1 MTINKIDL
9 GKVYNK
15 GNMPKK
21 EEKQIPVY
29 ENNDKQTVLAK
40 IRGAAAAKYL
50 ATMMGVLATTGTF
63 TSCIES
69 NSESYAESDNEAMM
83 KMMQTIVD
91 ALNAQTDVL
100 NKILKEEQQN
110 NADNKI
116 LIDLANKQL
125 KESQQI
131 SKICLDVSNDV
142 KDIKTATYEIRDILA
157 AANENDDEFLA
168 KLDII
173 INSNLSDSE
182 KLQQLIDLNTEKNA
196 WLVNIA
202 TLIGDLKAEGSD
214 LGDKFEKF
222 YNDYTTNSAE
232 FKDNDKDHTTLMQ
245 LIYAELQKNT
255 ADNAELKAKLDAI
268 IASGASD
275 SEKLAELI
283 KLVGSIDMK
292 MDIVIDKIGELAT
305 EVGDLKAVLNSNK
318 DAILAEL
325 VKGNANLE
333 EANALQKENNQAT
346 IKIAQNT
353 DKIIAKMNQFGDKFF
368 SLDELKD
375 MLGPMFKEVVDK
387 IPSDG
392 ITAAELSVIL
402 EDYKPSLMK
411 TNSLIESLIEAVE
424 NLKFGSDNGITPEQF
439 QTLTDAIEA
448 FRQQEAKNDAEALKA
463 YQDIMDK
470 ISGLEGGL
478 QAIADAMNTANTNF
492 NKYAAAAKSYGD
504 EFISYFQALRKG
516 QEAELETLE
525 AYGQK
530 ANAAAVQAQQA
541 RNEQIALLQA
551 ILNKEVGGNGGGL
564 TKEELEEVL
573 AGLGLNPKDY
583 STVLE
588 EIRDAIGNVITS
600 DDLQNFYLK
609 TQPDLTKTNALIETL
624 IDVLKNKNFSVTG
637 DVNVNMKDVE
647 SLLGQIYDLMAQ
659 GKSPT
664 SDQIAALQDAVDKIV
679 ANTGSTTAKASKISK
694 VDMFAFYDAVNAL
707 NGKFA
712 VDAYKA

>member
-1 MTINKIDL
+1 MTIDKINL

-15 GNMPKK
+15 GNESKK
-21 EEKQIPVY
+21 QEKQIPVY
-29 ENNDKQTVLAK
+29 ENKDQQTVLAQL
-40 IRGAAAAKYL
+40 RGAAAAKYL
-50 ATMMGVLATTGTF
+50 ATMMGVLAATGSL

-69 NSESYAESDNEAMM
+69 NSSSYAESENEAMM
-83 KMMQTIVD
+83 KMLQAIVD

-100 NKILKEEQQN
+100 NKILVEAKQN

-116 LIDLANKQL
+116 LIDIANKQL
-125 KESQQI
+125 AESQQI

-157 AANENDDEFLA
+157 AANENDEEFLA

-173 INSNLSDSE
+173 IDSNLSDSE
-182 KLQQLIDLNTEKNA
+182 KLQQLIDLNTEQNA

-255 ADNAELKAKLDAI
+255 ADNAELKTKLDVI

-305 EVGDLKAVLNSNK
+305 EVADLKTVISVNN
-318 DAILAEL
+318 DAILDEL
-325 VKGNANLE
+325 IKGNAKSDE
-333 EANALQKENNQAT
+333 VIALIKENNQAT
-346 IKIAQNT
+346 IKTAQNT
-353 DKIIAKMNQFGDKFF
+353 DEIIAKMNQFGDKFF

-375 MLGPMFKEVVDK
+375 ILGPMFKEVVDK
-387 IPSDG
+387 IPPAGLTGS
-392 ITAAELSVIL
+392 ELSAIL
-402 EDYKPSLMK
+402 EGYKTDLTK
-411 TNSLIESLIEAVE
+411 TNSLIENLTAVVK
-424 NLKFGSDNGITPEQF
+424 NLNFGSGSGITPEQF
-439 QTLTDAIEA
+439 QELTDAIEA

-470 ISGLEGGL
+470 IAGLEGGV
-478 QAIADAMNTANTNF
+478 QAMADAMNTANANY
-492 NKYAAAAKSYGD
+492 NKFAEAAKIYGD
-504 EFISYFQALRKG
+504 EFISYLQALRKG
-516 QEAELETLE
+516 QDVEIETLE
-525 AYGQK
+525 AYGQR
-530 ANAAAVQAQQA
+530 ANDAAVQAQQA
-541 RNEQIALLQA
+541 RNEQIVLLQA
-551 ILNKEVGGNGGGL
+551 ILNKEVGSNGGGL

-573 AGLGLNPKDY
+573 AGLGLDPKDY
-583 STVLE
+583 STVLA

-664 SDQIAALQDAVDKIV
+664 SDQIAALQDAVNQIV

-712 VDAYKA
+712 IDAYNA

>member
-21 EEKQIPVY
+21 EEKQVPVY
-29 ENNDKQTVLAK
+29 ENNDKQTVLPK
-40 IRGAAAAKYL
+40 LRGVAAAQYL
-50 ATMMGVLATTGTF
+50 AMLGLLATTGTF

-100 NKILKEEQQN
+100 NKILVEEKQN

-116 LIDLANKQL
+116 LIDIANKQL

-157 AANENDDEFLA
+157 AANENDEEFLA

-173 INSNLSDSE
+173 IDSNLSDSE
-182 KLQQLIDLNTEKNA
+182 KLQQLIDLNTEQNA

-232 FKDNDKDHTTLMQ
+232 FKDNDKDHTALMQ

-305 EVGDLKAVLNSNK
+305 EVGDLKAVLNSNN

-353 DKIIAKMNQFGDKFF
+353 DEIIAKMNQFGDKFF

-387 IPSDG
+387 IPSEG
-392 ITAAELSVIL
+392 ITAAELSAIL
-402 EDYKPSLMK
+402 EGYKTDLTK
-411 TNSLIESLIEAVE
+411 TNSLIENLTAVVK
-424 NLKFGSDNGITPEQF
+424 NLNLGSGSGITPEQL
-439 QTLTDAIEA
+439 QALTDAIEA
-448 FRQQEAKNDAEALKA
+448 FRQQEGANDAAQMEAYQKIMDEIAGLKGGVEAL
-463 YQDIMDK
+463 
-470 ISGLEGGL
+470 
-478 QAIADAMNTANTNF
+478 ADAMDIANTNY
-492 NKYAAAAKSYGD
+492 NKFAEAAKSYGD
-504 EFISYFQALRKG
+504 EFISYLQQLRRG
-516 QEAELETLE
+516 QEVELATLE
-525 AYGQK
+525 AYAQR
-530 ANAAAVQAQQA
+530 ANDAAVQAQQA
-541 RNEQIALLQA
+541 RNEQIVLLQA

-573 AGLGLNPKDY
+573 AGLGLDPKDY

-712 VDAYKA
+712 VDAYNA